1 MGISDW
7 TLHLLTAVLLFET
20 ITLSCC
26 HGWNGNINDLYE
38 QIKDISSAAS
48 EHAEHCRVS
57 GLDAL
62 NNATTEDGICSD
74 SSIAKIGEANCNIL
88 PSNNRLNIT
97 QESGCDT
104 TSFYSTAIEEWSGAI
119 ELMLS
124 KYIGNSSS
132 DNDIDGFEQYC
143 DKMRAK
149 QVRDRKKRERLEKRQ
164 RKRDRKQKQKDKK
177 QRQKQERGNNK
188 TRNINEE

>member
-1 MGISDW
+1 M
-7 TLHLLTAVLLFET
+7 
-20 ITLSCC
+20 
-26 HGWNGNINDLYE
+26 
-38 QIKDISSAAS
+38 
-48 EHAEHCRVS
+48 
-57 GLDAL
+57 
-62 NNATTEDGICSD
+62 
-74 SSIAKIGEANCNIL
+74 
-88 PSNNRLNIT
+88 

-124 KYIGNSSS
+124 KCIGNSSS

-164 RKRDRKQKQKDKK
+164 RKRDRKEKQKQKQKDKK
-177 QRQKQERGNNK
+177 QRQKQERGSNNK